1 MIKKVILGSHS
12 PRRVEIMNYFSLPFR
27 QEASDF
33 DEDTIPYEG
42 DAVKLARDLALA
54 KAQVLAKRFPDD
66 IIITADTVVAIDG
79 LSLGK
84 PLNEDESREMLSRL
98 CGRWHSVITAVA
110 TYKAGNF
117 FCEDEETRVLC
128 NAATPDELHRY
139 MRIHALY
146 DTAGGYAI
154 QKSGSILVR
163 RIDGCYYNVL
173 GLPINTLRRVLK
185 EVGIDLW
192 DYIKELG

>member
-1 MIKKVILGSHS
+1 MKEIILGSHS

-27 QEASDF
+27 QVASHF
-33 DEDTIPYEG
+33 DEESIPYAG
-42 DAVKLARDLALA
+42 DAKKLASDLALA
-54 KAQVLAKRFPDD
+54 KLKVLASEYPDD
-66 IIITADTVVAIDG
+66 TIITADTVVAIDG
-79 LSLGK
+79 MSLGK
-84 PLNEDESREMLSRL
+84 PTNENESREMLVRL

-110 TYKAGNF
+110 SYKAGKF
-117 FCEDEETRVLC
+117 FCFEEETKVLC
-128 NAATPDELHRY
+128 NNATPDEIHRY
-139 MRIHALY
+139 MTIHALY
-146 DTAGGYAI
+146 DKAGGYAI

-173 GLPINTLRRVLK
+173 GLPINTLRRALK